1 MNDIRGKKSE
11 VNNIDPF
18 RLLSHIVNN
27 ELLWFISINNID
39 RDDSQYYDHDPELA
53 GELPES

>member
-1 MNDIRGKKSE
+1 MTSGKKSE